1 MRPGAAGTKSAVTET
16 AHGRI
21 VIVGAGMAGLSAA
34 ISLSAAGGDIVL
46 LDKTDAPGG
55 KMREIKVAGVPI
67 DSGPTVF
74 TMRDVFDAL
83 LEPIG
88 VRLDDHVQ
96 LSGVNCLARHV
107 WPDGAQ
113 LDLFADIEASA
124 EAIAAFSDR
133 ENADGYRRFC
143 IDSAAMFETL
153 QSTFIAAERPNP
165 ISLARRIGPWR
176 LDRMSQ
182 LRPFSTLWAALGD
195 YFSDPR
201 LRQLFGRYATYCG
214 SSPFD
219 APATLMLVAHVEQAG
234 VWLVDGGMHALA
246 CALADI
252 ATALG
257 VDVRYGS
264 DVAEVLGDGSGVRG
278 VGLSSGEVIDADSV
292 IHCGDVSALATGQL
306 GELDVGV
313 AEVPPPERSLSAM
326 TWSTVART
334 SGVELTRHNVF
345 FSDDYPA
352 EFDAIFK
359 DRRVPDRPT
368 VYVCAQDRDDAGQ
381 LVRIAENDGRERL
394 LILINAPADGD
405 QKRYSTGET
414 KQWMEKTIAQLK
426 SCGLTLDAETMDAVA
441 TTPGDFGQLYPG
453 TGGALYGRAS
463 HGWAATFRRP
473 GARTKVPGLYLAGGS
488 VHPGPGV
495 PMAAMSGR
503 LAAAALLADRT
514 SKPRFRPAAIVGG
527 TSTA

>member
-1 MRPGAAGTKSAVTET
+1 
-16 AHGRI
+16 
-21 VIVGAGMAGLSAA
+21 MAGLSAA
-34 ISLSAAGGDIVL
+34 IALSAAGGDIVL
-46 LDKTDAPGG
+46 LDKAEAPGG
-55 KMREIKVAGVPI
+55 KVRQISVAGLPI

-83 LEPIG
+83 LAPIG
-88 VRLDDHVQ
+88 ARLDDLVQ
-96 LSGVNCLARHV
+96 LSRASCLARHL
-107 WPDGAQ
+107 WPDGAA

-124 EAIAAFSDR
+124 EAIESFSDR
-133 ENADGYRRFC
+133 QNADGYRRFC
-143 IDSAAMFETL
+143 VDSAAMFETL

-176 LDRMSQ
+176 FDRMSQ

-234 VWLVDGGMHALA
+234 VWLVEGGMHALA
-246 CALADI
+246 CALADL
-252 ATALG
+252 AAARA
-257 VDVRYGS
+257 VEMRYGA
-264 DVAEVLGDGSGVRG
+264 DVADILGDGSGVRG
-278 VGLSSGEVIDADSV
+278 VTLSSGETIDADAV
-292 IHCGDVSALATGQL
+292 IYCGDVSALASG
-306 GELDVGV
+306 GFGSLDVGV
-313 AEVPPPERSLSAM
+313 SEVPAPERSLSAL
-326 TWSTVART
+326 TWSAVART
-334 SGVELTRHNVF
+334 SGVALTRHNVF

-359 DRRVPDRPT
+359 DRRAPEKPT
-368 VYVCAQDRDDAGQ
+368 VYVCAQDRDDAGR
-381 LVRIAENDGRERL
+381 LNHKAASDGRERL

-405 QKRYSTGET
+405 ERRYSTGET

-426 SCGLTLDAETMDAVA
+426 SCGLMLDAERMDAVA
-441 TTPGDFGQLYPG
+441 TTPGDFSRLYPG

-503 LAAAALLADRT
+503 LAAAALIADRT

-527 TSTA
+527 MSTA